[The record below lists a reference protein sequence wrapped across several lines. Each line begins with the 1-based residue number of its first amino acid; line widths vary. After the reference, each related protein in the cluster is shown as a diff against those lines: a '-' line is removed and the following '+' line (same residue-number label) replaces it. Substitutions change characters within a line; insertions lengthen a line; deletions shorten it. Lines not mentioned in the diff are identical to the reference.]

1 METARQW
8 SGRSCGGLSL
18 SPSLSMRAE
27 GSVSFEGGKGFSSDL
42 CALLLAI
49 DDSPARRYNS
59 ISSRLLSASE
69 RAGSSVKDFVDVG
82 NIADQ
87 MKSTPFWLVDLIEEA
102 K

>member
-1 METARQW
+1 MRFTARA
-8 SGRSCGGLSL
+8 R
-18 SPSLSMRAE
+18 
-27 GSVSFEGGKGFSSDL
+27 
-42 CALLLAI
+42 AI
-49 DDSPARRYNS
+49 DDSLARSY

-102 K
+102 KLKVQEQDTDHI

>member
-1 METARQW
+1 
-8 SGRSCGGLSL
+8 
-18 SPSLSMRAE
+18 MRAE

-49 DDSPARRYNS
+49 NDSPARRYNIS

>member
-1 METARQW
+1 MRFAARA
-8 SGRSCGGLSL
+8 R
-18 SPSLSMRAE
+18 
-27 GSVSFEGGKGFSSDL
+27 
-42 CALLLAI
+42 AI
-49 DDSPARRYNS
+49 DDSPARRYNIS